1 MHASQAA
8 CPALAWKVPTEQS
21 VQLAAPAAEYFPAS
35 HAAVTALRPAISQN
49 EPAVH
54 DLQELSPV
62 VTWKVPAAQS
72 VHAPAEAPEY
82 WPDAQFRQPEAPAEA
97 KEPESQAP
105 ETTVRPASAQY
116 DPAVH
121 ATHELWPTLA
131 WKVPA
136 EQSEQLAVPAVEYL
150 PAPHA
155 AVTALR
161 PLISQYDPAVHK
173 AQKI

>member
-1 MHASQAA
+1 VPATLDPPVQKLPAGHA
-8 CPALAWKVPTEQS
+8 EHD
-21 VQLAAPAAEYFPAS
+21 E
-35 HAAVTALRPAISQN
+35 
-49 EPAVH
+49 EPA
-54 DLQELSPV
+54 EG
-62 VTWKVPAAQS
+62 
-72 VHAPAEAPEY
+72 EY